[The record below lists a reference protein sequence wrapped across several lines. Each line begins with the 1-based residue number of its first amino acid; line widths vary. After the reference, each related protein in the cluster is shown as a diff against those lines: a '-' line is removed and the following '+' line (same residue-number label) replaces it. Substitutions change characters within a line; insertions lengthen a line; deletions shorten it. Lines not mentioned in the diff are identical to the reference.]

1 VASNFVEHPAEVK
14 QAAYLIVGTA
24 KTQVS
29 HGGVHLTN
37 FLDLLQVIDSYSQ
50 PLARLFFSAT
60 LCHTDACENFLE
72 IYRFND

>member
-1 VASNFVEHPAEVK
+1 MASNFVEHPAKVK
-14 QAAYLIVGTA
+14 QAAYLIVGTT

-50 PLARLFFSAT
+50 PIARLFFFSRA
-60 LCHTDACENFLE
+60 LLQIPVKIFRDLS
-72 IYRFND
+72 IQ